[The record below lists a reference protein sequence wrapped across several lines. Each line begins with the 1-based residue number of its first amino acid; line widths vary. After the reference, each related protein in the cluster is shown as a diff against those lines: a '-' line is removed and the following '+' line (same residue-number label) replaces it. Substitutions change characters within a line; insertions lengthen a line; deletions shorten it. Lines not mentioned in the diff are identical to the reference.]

1 MNKNKRSLSDIKIA
15 IIGLESYFG
24 LPLAVHLGRLY
35 PIVGFDINSS
45 ESNNCSNVLTLLV
58 SVRVIKFE
66 MQNNFS

>member
-15 IIGLESYFG
+15 IIGLGYFG

-45 ESNNCSNVLTLLV
+45 RVEQLQQCFDVTGECS
-58 SVRVIKFE
+58 VIKFE